1 MGKAYMLSTLIFL
14 ATLVAIAAAQEHD
27 SALGANE
34 ALFGTDLIQ
43 DLMSAE
49 NGKQLEGALDFTSS
63 KTSTSTWTLGLSKG
77 TYGNTDI
84 GQSAFNQRFWA
95 SEHHIIKRV
104 CSSCSPDFREVYYR
118 RYTKLDSFDI
128 YDTIKENWDT
138 ANNVANKDFGL
149 FSTYDNAKTWAY
161 GWQYCD
167 VAWNG
172 NTDVRTCNGKISGA
186 PCPDPGIGFPHHC
199 GPKGPSSNQWNSWTR
214 GGKDVAF
221 YAEGQSPAAVP
232 TPPPTW
238 ATWTLGLSKGTYGN
252 TDIGQSAFNQRFWA
266 SEHHIIKRVCS
277 SCSPEFREVYYRR
290 YTKLDSFDIY
300 DTIKENWDTA
310 NNVANKDFGLFS
322 TYDNAKTWAYGWQ
335 YCDVAWNGNTDVH
348 TCDGK
353 ISGAPCPDPG
363 IGFPPTV
370 VPKVPAVI

>member
-104 CSSCSPDFREVYYR
+104 CSSCSP
-118 RYTKLDSFDI
+118 
-128 YDTIKENWDT
+128 
-138 ANNVANKDFGL
+138 
-149 FSTYDNAKTWAY
+149 
-161 GWQYCD
+161 
-167 VAWNG
+167 
-172 NTDVRTCNGKISGA
+172 
-186 PCPDPGIGFPHHC
+186 
-199 GPKGPSSNQWNSWTR
+199 
-214 GGKDVAF
+214 
-221 YAEGQSPAAVP
+221 
-232 TPPPTW
+232 
-238 ATWTLGLSKGTYGN
+238 
-252 TDIGQSAFNQRFWA
+252 
-266 SEHHIIKRVCS
+266 
-277 SCSPEFREVYYRR
+277 EFREVYYRR

-300 DTIKENWDTA
+300 DTIKENWGYRNDIL
-310 NNVANKDFGLFS
+310 KS
-322 TYDNAKTWAYGWQ
+322 
-335 YCDVAWNGNTDVH
+335 DV
-348 TCDGK
+348 
-353 ISGAPCPDPG
+353 PG
-363 IGFPPTV
+363 IGFPRNCGPKGPSSNQWNSWTRGGKDVAFYTEAPGPTA
-370 VPKVPAVI
+370 VPTHTPTPSPSAVPTRTPTRAPTRSPTTPTPTHPPVTIDMSRWHCGLRAGETAGNCKLGDCKWQCKVQAWWCKHVHWDATTLTCVLRA